1 MNPIPLLL
9 TSAMCSLS
17 APCFANGSDYG
28 EGLQNLTPSVVL
40 ENTNGSRDHWQAI
53 GRLATGLG
61 NCTATLLDTRDE
73 PERPGTPAYVLTAGH
88 CIELTNGNIVTDRP
102 VNGTLTF
109 NYFTDSTA
117 FKTYPL
123 KTTTWRSIQGVDMA
137 IVELDVSLQKLI
149 ENGIQPLKLAR
160 EKPADGTDV
169 LIVGAPYGF
178 DQNTLRMSACAL
190 QPAQE
195 IVEGAWVWR
204 NTFMTRC
211 QDVRGGGSGSPLLDR
226 ASNEIVGVIGT
237 GNFDESLV
245 PCRVDAPCTP
255 VGEAYQAIP
264 GNVYG
269 NPTAFLN
276 GCFVEG
282 RIAKKPPSSCQ
293 LFPAFTIDT
302 DATTL
307 ESYQRV
313 KHQDD
318 GSIAIP
324 TWNYRFSIS
333 TGFYRHKTVRK
344 AMECES
350 PHHYSDAEG
359 STNAF
364 INSEIGREPG
374 LYFLCIVGV
383 DSATQKPES
392 GLLKNALSL
401 PVEILDNKPTTPP
414 GLSIVTEVYV
424 ALAKAEE
431 PHRTYS
437 IKYGPV
443 ATTDCV
449 QPENYR
455 NDVDMDFFIPGHD
468 LPGKLCSIAY
478 DKSGQASEP
487 RVDLLPAAGTQ
498 EAATLKAEVA
508 N

>member
-1 MNPIPLLL
+1 MNSIRLLL
-9 TSAMCSLS
+9 TSAVYSLCP
-17 APCFANGSDYG
+17 PCFASGSDYV

-40 ENTNGSRDHWQAI
+40 GNTDGSRDHWQGI
-53 GRLATGLG
+53 GRLMTGLG
-61 NCTATLLDTRDE
+61 SCTATLLDTRDE
-73 PERPGTPAYVLTAGH
+73 LERPGTPAYVLTAGH
-88 CIELTNGNIVTDRP
+88 CIELTNGNIVTDKP
-102 VNGTLTF
+102 VNGSLTF

-123 KTTTWRSIQGVDMA
+123 KTTTWRSMQGVDMA

-149 ENGIQPLKLAR
+149 ENGVQPLKLAR
-160 EKPADGTDV
+160 ETPADGTNV
-169 LIVGAPYGF
+169 LIVGAPKGF

-190 QPAQE
+190 RPAQD

-211 QDVRGGGSGSPLLDR
+211 QDIRGGGSGSPLLDR
-226 ASNEIVGVIGT
+226 SSNEIVGVIGT

-245 PCRVDAPCTP
+245 PCRKHAPCTL

-276 GCFVEG
+276 GCFEQG
-282 RIAKKPPSSCQ
+282 RIAKNPPSSCQ

-302 DATTL
+302 DTTAL

-318 GSIAIP
+318 GSMAIP
-324 TWNYRFSIS
+324 TWNYRLSIS
-333 TGFYRHKTVRK
+333 TDFYRHKTVRK

-350 PHHYSDAEG
+350 PHHYSDVEVSA
-359 STNAF
+359 NAF
-364 INSEIGREPG
+364 INSEIGSEPG
-374 LYFLCIVGV
+374 LYFLCILGL

-414 GLSIVTEVYV
+414 ALSIVTEVYV
-424 ALAKAEE
+424 SLAKTEA
-431 PHRTYS
+431 PHRTYA
-437 IKYGPV
+437 IKYGPA
-443 ATTDCV
+443 ATTDCN
-449 QPENYR
+449 QPDKYS
-455 NDVDMDFFIPGHD
+455 NDMEMDFFIPGAK

-487 RVDLLPAAGTQ
+487 RVDLLGLATDTHEA
-498 EAATLKAEVA
+498 EAA

>member
-28 EGLQNLTPSVVL
+28 EGLQNLAPSVVL

-61 NCTATLLDTRDE
+61 NCTATLLDTRGE

-160 EKPADGTDV
+160 EKPVDGTDV

-498 EAATLKAEVA
+498 EAAPLKAEVA